1 MHRGS
6 SHCSSTMV
14 VRSRS
19 RVMVRKRLVMVRLAL
34 VVHIRHKAAVGVNV
48 VGNVLC
54 AAVRQCHCVGTV
66 NVA

>member
-1 MHRGS
+1 
-6 SHCSSTMV
+6 MV
-14 VRSRS
+14 VRWWS
-19 RVMVRKRLVMVRLAL
+19 RVMVRGSLVIVGLAL